1 MEITNETYMQ
11 PYNINEIIALV
22 TAVAIGSGTYVSF
35 VWKKK
40 LEKIT
45 VQLIISVIFIS
56 SFITYLAAEVVKIF
70 NLGEYRTIILPP
82 AAFMSQ
88 WLVEWISI
96 RYPKIFDAGLK
107 KTTGL
112 DITNNEEEEI
122 NNYEQDIQEHQEGE
136 NHP

>member
-1 MEITNETYMQ
+1 MQ

-112 DITNNEEEEI
+112 DITNNEEEI